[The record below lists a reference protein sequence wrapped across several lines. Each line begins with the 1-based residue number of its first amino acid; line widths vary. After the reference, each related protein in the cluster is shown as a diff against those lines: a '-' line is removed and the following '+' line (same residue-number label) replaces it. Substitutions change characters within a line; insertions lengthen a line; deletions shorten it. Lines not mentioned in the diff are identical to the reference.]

1 MSAGKRFFG
10 YLAVFSKHSEKY
22 TPLSLLRVFKNI
34 IKIEIFVLSLEKL
47 YVN

>member
-22 TPLSLLRVFKNI
+22 TPLSLLRVFKKYHKIRNI
-34 IKIEIFVLSLEKL
+34 RFIFREIVC
-47 YVN
+47 